1 MEIKAS
7 YTVISAVLGELRWD
21 RIPDDVLLSIQ
32 LGWMDF
38 LDENWIDHYV
48 EARQGFTAV
57 SILWKT
63 PQAQELFQ
71 KQFQKFKIIPRS
83 LASQTWEIP
92 VCYDSDY
99 GPDLGSLAIA
109 HRLTVNRL
117 IELHSS
123 VTYRLHFFGFLPGF
137 PYLNGLPEQLHTPRK
152 SVPDR
157 MVAAGSVAIGGRQ
170 TGIYPQ
176 ESPGGWHVIGRS
188 PVVLFDLKKNP
199 PVWAS
204 PGDLLKFVPIDS
216 DMMEKLLIPP
226 PPFPTKK

>member
-1 MEIKAS
+1 
-7 YTVISAVLGELRWD
+7 
-21 RIPDDVLLSIQ
+21 
-32 LGWMDF
+32 
-38 LDENWIDHYV
+38 
-48 EARQGFTAV
+48 
-57 SILWKT
+57 
-63 PQAQELFQ
+63 
-71 KQFQKFKIIPRS
+71 
-83 LASQTWEIP
+83 
-92 VCYDSDY
+92 
-99 GPDLGSLAIA
+99 
-109 HRLTVNRL
+109 
-117 IELHSS
+117 
-123 VTYRLHFFGFLPGF
+123 
-137 PYLNGLPEQLHTPRK
+137 
-152 SVPDR
+152 